1 MVYQGSKAG
10 CAKWL
15 VPLLQK
21 IIDDKGIESYWEP
34 FVGGANV
41 IDKIKCENRLGSDN
55 SPTLIALLM
64 KAQEDINE
72 LPQEA
77 TREKFNAARAIY
89 RGKSDEKMSPSEI
102 GAYQFLASYGARG
115 FPGGYAPNK
124 GEHNYYQERLKNL
137 KKQNLQGIDF
147 AVGDYRDFD
156 ILRNTLIYCDPPYFG
171 TKSYGYAYESKFNY
185 EEYWDWVRETSK
197 YNYVVCS
204 EETFPDD
211 FTIIRSMDK
220 VRGVEKKNAKI
231 ANEKVGVWKDGL
243 LGNYNF
249 YD

>member
-10 CAKWL
+10 CASWL
-15 VPLLQK
+15 IPILQK
-21 IIDDKGIESYWEP
+21 IIDDKNIKSYWEP

-41 IDKIKCENRLGSDN
+41 IDKIKCENRLGSDS
-55 SPTLIALLM
+55 SPTLIAFLN

-72 LPQEA
+72 LPVSCP
-77 TREKFNAARAIY
+77 REKFNAARAIY
-89 RGKSDEKMSPSEI
+89 RGQSDEKMPNWEI
-102 GAYQFLASYGARG
+102 GAYQFLASYDARG

-171 TKSYGYAYESKFNY
+171 TKPYGYANKAKFDYEA
-185 EEYWDWVRETSK
+185 YWNWVREKSK
-197 YNYVVCS
+197 TNYVICS
-204 EETFPDD
+204 EEAFPDD
-211 FTIIRSMDK
+211 FIVVKAFDK
-220 VRGVEKKNAKI
+220 TRGLDSHNSKVS
-231 ANEKVGVWKDGL
+231 NEKIGIYSKGL
-243 LGNYNF
+243 LGV
-249 YD
+249 DDILI

>member
-1 MVYQGSKAG
+1 MKK
-10 CAKWL
+10 C
-15 VPLLQK
+15 LLL
-21 IIDDKGIESYWEP
+21 
-34 FVGGANV
+34 
-41 IDKIKCENRLGSDN
+41 RLGLTSFQQV
-55 SPTLIALLM
+55 M
-64 KAQEDINE
+64 AQED
-72 LPQEA
+72 
-77 TREKFNAARAIY
+77 
-89 RGKSDEKMSPSEI
+89 
-102 GAYQFLASYGARG
+102 FLADM
-115 FPGGYAPNK
+115 PPNK
-124 GEHNYYQERLKNL
+124 GERNYYQERLKNL